1 MSDALYVGKK
11 MANIAML
18 IVMWFILIGIAI
30 FSTPVRLVGELS
42 ERVMGI
48 ISDRMYDLE
57 NKIED
62 IQTQE

>member
-18 IVMWFILIGIAI
+18 IVMWVILVAIAL

-42 ERVMGI
+42 EKVIGI
-48 ISDRMYDLE
+48 LSDKMYDLE
-57 NKIED
+57 NKIEG

>member
-30 FSTPVRLVGELS
+30 FSTPVRLGGELS

>member
-18 IVMWFILIGIAI
+18 IVMWVVLIAI
-30 FSTPVRLVGELS
+30 AIATTPIRLVGELS
-42 ERVMGI
+42 ERLMGI